1 MIVVDASA
9 AAEMLLGTP
18 EGLAIAEEL
27 LAAEES
33 LHAPHLLDAEVLSA
47 LRKAWLRGLVSAER
61 AQAALDDLADLPIER
76 HAHVLLL
83 ERAWELKETV
93 SAYDA
98 LYLALA
104 ELLEAPLVTRDA
116 RLTRCAG
123 HDVTILLR

>member
-1 MIVVDASA
+1 VIVVDASA

-27 LAAEES
+27 LTSEES

-47 LRKAWLRGLVSAER
+47 LRKGWLRGLVSAER

-76 HAHVLLL
+76 HAHELLL
-83 ERAWELKETV
+83 ERAWVLKQAV
-93 SAYDA
+93 SACDA

-123 HDVTILLR
+123 HGATVLLR